1 MKDSLIIFACLIGG
15 GLVGYYWGDSVP
27 AILLD
32 SRTSMMVIYV
42 LLFTIGLNLG
52 TDMEKVKL
60 MLRMPWII
68 WTLPVFTCIGSIGG
82 AAFMTLFTPQISGLE
97 GAAIGAGLGWYSLS
111 SIIIGSYGAASLAT
125 VALISNI
132 IREATALLMV
142 PLIGK
147 KIGPMAAISLCGANS
162 ADVCLPVVQN
172 AVGASYT
179 IPSIFHG
186 IVTNILVPVLVG
198 FFCELIFVI

>member
-15 GLVGYYWGDSVP
+15 GLVGYFMGDNVP

-32 SRTSMMVIYV
+32 SRTSMFVIYI
-42 LLFTIGLNLG
+42 LLFVIGLNLG

-60 MLRMPWII
+60 MLKMPWII
-68 WTLPVFTCIGSIGG
+68 WTLPVFTCIGSICG
-82 AAFMTLFTPQISGLE
+82 AAFMTLFTPGISGLE

-147 KIGPMAAISLCGANS
+147 KIGPMASISLCGANS
-162 ADVCLPVVQN
+162 ADVCLPVVQKS
-172 AVGASYT
+172 VGASYT
-179 IPSIFHG
+179 IPSIFY
-186 IVTNILVPVLVG
+186 
-198 FFCELIFVI
+198 

>member
-15 GLVGYYWGDSVP
+15 GLVGYFMGDNVP

-32 SRTSMMVIYV
+32 SRTSMFVIYI
-42 LLFTIGLNLG
+42 LLFVIGLNLG

-60 MLRMPWII
+60 MLKMPWII
-68 WTLPVFTCIGSIGG
+68 WTLPVFTCIGSICG
-82 AAFMTLFTPQISGLE
+82 AAFMTLFTPSITGLE

-142 PLIGK
+142 PLLGT
-147 KIGPMAAISLCGANS
+147 NS
-162 ADVCLPVVQN
+162 ADVCLPVVQKS
-172 AVGASYT
+172 VGASYT

-198 FFCELIFVI
+198 FFCELIYVI

>member
-15 GLVGYYWGDSVP
+15 GLVGYFMGDNVP

-32 SRTSMMVIYV
+32 SRTSMFVIYI
-42 LLFTIGLNLG
+42 LLFVIGLNLG

-60 MLRMPWII
+60 MLKMPWII
-68 WTLPVFTCIGSIGG
+68 WTLPVFTCIGSICG
-82 AAFMTLFTPQISGLE
+82 AAFMTLFTPGISGLE

-132 IREATALLMV
+132 IREAIALLMV
-142 PLIGK
+142 PLLGN
-147 KIGPMAAISLCGANS
+147 KIGPMASISLCGANS
-162 ADVCLPVVQN
+162 ADVCLPVVQKS
-172 AVGASYT
+172 VGASYT

-198 FFCELIFVI
+198 FFCELIYVI